1 MNFKSIS
8 YTTIIISLCL
18 LIASL
23 TQTCFCTN
31 TCGSSVIVFFMG
43 WAGILMDL
51 GAFFSDIADLVQ
63 GKGSG
68 QMTPIGACFSWLA
81 NPLILLTYFALIS
94 EYKTA
99 FYLSLASTLFSLS
112 FLFFDKILDNEA
124 GHYNEIKSYQL
135 GYWLWLGVSLVNLIG
150 SVILIKLNKATTTVS

>member
-1 MNFKSIS
+1 MHLKRIS
-8 YTTIIISLCL
+8 YTTIIISLFL
-18 LIASL
+18 LIYAL
-23 TQTCFCTN
+23 TQECFCTN
-31 TCGSSVIVFFMG
+31 SCGSSVIVFFMG

-51 GAFFSDIADLVQ
+51 GAFFSDISNLIQ

-81 NPLILLTYFALIS
+81 NPLLLLTYFALIS

-99 FYLSLASTLFSLS
+99 FYLSLASTLFALS
-112 FLFFDKILDNEA
+112 FLFFDEILDNEA

-135 GYWLWLGVSLVNLIG
+135 GYWLWMGSSVVNLLG
-150 SVILIKLNKATTTVS
+150 SAILNKLNKATSTVS